1 MSAKSRELT
10 ENCLVLGT
18 YKAICYYFRV
28 VTHTPLP
35 SQKQLRWS
43 ELKVGIT
50 VIIGSVTLALLVF
63 LISGTGGLFTKKITL
78 ITYFDN
84 AEGIRPGQPVDLQG
98 VAIGNVKSVKVVPG
112 RPLSPVQVVM
122 RVNTE
127 FQRFIHTDSKATI
140 ETAGVLGE
148 SFVDIDSKDAKGPI
162 VKDGTE
168 LPPGNAPG
176 IQDVVKTSQT
186 SLQNIDILVKRADSI
201 FAEIQNGN
209 GSLGKFIYDPAM
221 IDKVN
226 AILNQLQA
234 LLNDVNNGKGTIG
247 KLFADESL
255 YRKAD
260 ALVTKADQTMDEIN
274 KGHGS
279 LGKLVKDD
287 ALYNNANEA
296 ISTAKKLLADLNAGR
311 GPAGKL
317 LKDEELSK
325 KLVNIIDK
333 LSTISDRLEAGEGS
347 AGKLFKDPSLYNN
360 TDQML
365 IETRNLVKAIRE
377 NPKKYLTIRF
387 RVF

>member
-1 MSAKSRELT
+1 M
-10 ENCLVLGT
+10 
-18 YKAICYYFRV
+18 
-28 VTHTPLP
+28 P

-50 VIIGSVTLALLVF
+50 VIVGSVTLALLVF
-63 LISGTGGLFTKKITL
+63 LISGTGGLFTSKITL

-84 AEGIRPGQPVDLQG
+84 AEGIRTGQPVDLQG

-122 RVNTE
+122 RVNRD
-127 FQRFIHTDSKATI
+127 FQKFIREDSKATI

-148 SFVDIDSKDAKGPI
+148 SFVDIDSKDAKAAI

-186 SLQNIDILVKRADSI
+186 SLQNIDVLVKRADSI
-201 FAEIQNGN
+201 LAEIQNGN
-209 GSLGKFIYDPAM
+209 GSLGKVIYDPAM
-221 IDKVN
+221 VNKIN
-226 AILNQLQA
+226 AILNQVQA

-247 KLFADESL
+247 KLFSDDSL

-260 ALVTKADQTMDEIN
+260 ALVTKADAMVDEIN

-287 ALYNNANEA
+287 ALYNNANQA
-296 ISTAKKLLADLNAGR
+296 IATANKLLADLNAGH

-317 LKDEELSK
+317 LKDEELSR
-325 KLVNIIDK
+325 KLQNIIEK
-333 LSTISDRLEAGEGS
+333 LSNISDRLDAGEGS
-347 AGKLFKDPSLYNN
+347 AGRLLKDPSLYNN

>member
-1 MSAKSRELT
+1 
-10 ENCLVLGT
+10 
-18 YKAICYYFRV
+18 
-28 VTHTPLP
+28 
-35 SQKQLRWS
+35 
-43 ELKVGIT
+43 
-50 VIIGSVTLALLVF
+50 VTLALLVF
-63 LISGTGGLFTKKITL
+63 LISGTGGLFTSKITL

-84 AEGIRPGQPVDLQG
+84 AEGIRTGQPVDLQG

-127 FQRFIHTDSKATI
+127 FQKFIHTDSKATI

-186 SLQNIDILVKRADSI
+186 SLQNIDVLVKRADAI
-201 FAEIQNGN
+201 LAEIQNGN

-221 IDKVN
+221 TNKIN
-226 AILNQLQA
+226 AILNQVQA
-234 LLNDVNNGKGTIG
+234 LLNDISNGKGTIG
-247 KLFADESL
+247 KFFADDSL
-255 YRKAD
+255 YRKAND
-260 ALVTKADQTMDEIN
+260 LVDKLDKVADELN
-274 KGHGS
+274 KGQGS
-279 LGKLVKDD
+279 LGKFIKDD
-287 ALYNNANEA
+287 TLYNNANQTIA
-296 ISTAKKLLADLNAGR
+296 TANKMLADLNAGH
-311 GPAGKL
+311 GAAGKL
-317 LKDEELSK
+317 LKDEELSR
-325 KLVNIIDK
+325 KLQNIVEK
-333 LSTISDRLEAGEGS
+333 LSVISDRLEAGEGS
-347 AGKLFKDPSLYNN
+347 AGKLLKDPSLYSN

>member
-1 MSAKSRELT
+1 
-10 ENCLVLGT
+10 
-18 YKAICYYFRV
+18 
-28 VTHTPLP
+28 LP

-63 LISGTGGLFTKKITL
+63 LISGTGGLFTSKITL

-98 VAIGNVKSVKVVPG
+98 VAIGNVKTVRVVPG

-122 RVNTE
+122 RVNKD
-127 FQRFIHTDSKATI
+127 FDKFIHTDSKATI

-162 VKDGTE
+162 VQDGTE

-186 SLQNIDILVKRADSI
+186 SLQNIDVLVKRADAI
-201 FAEIQNGN
+201 LAEIQNGN

-221 IDKVN
+221 VN
-226 AILNQLQA
+226 KINVILNQVQA
-234 LLNDVNNGKGTIG
+234 LLNDVSNGKGTIG
-247 KLFADESL
+247 KLFADDSL
-255 YRKAD
+255 YHKAND
-260 ALVTKADQTMDEIN
+260 LVDKLDHVADELN
-274 KGHGS
+274 KGQGS
-279 LGKLVKDD
+279 LGKFIKDD
-287 ALYNNANEA
+287 ALYNNANQT
-296 ISTAKKLLADLNAGR
+296 ITTANKMITDLNAGR
-311 GPAGKL
+311 GAAGKL
-317 LKDEELSK
+317 LKDEELSR
-325 KLVNIIDK
+325 KLQNIVEK
-333 LSTISDRLEAGEGS
+333 LSIISDRLEAGEGS

-365 IETRNLVKAIRE
+365 VETRNLVKAIRE

>member
-1 MSAKSRELT
+1 M
-10 ENCLVLGT
+10 
-18 YKAICYYFRV
+18 
-28 VTHTPLP
+28 P
-35 SQKQLRWS
+35 SQKQLKWS

-50 VIIGSVTLALLVF
+50 VIVGSFTLAVLVF

-98 VAIGNVKSVKVVPG
+98 VAIGNVKTVKVVPG

-122 RVNTE
+122 RVNKD
-127 FQRFIHTDSKATI
+127 FQPFLHEDSKATI

-148 SFVDIDSKDAKGPI
+148 SFVDIDSKDAKGAI

-176 IQDVVKTSQT
+176 ISDVVKTSQT
-186 SLQNIDILVKRADSI
+186 SLQNIDILVKRADAI

-221 IDKVN
+221 INKVN
-226 AILNQLQA
+226 AILNQVQG
-234 LLNDVNNGKGTIG
+234 LLNDISNGKGTIG

-260 ALVTKADQTMDEIN
+260 SLVTKADQLVDEIN

-287 ALYNNANEA
+287 ALYNNASQTIA
-296 ISTAKKLLADLNAGR
+296 TANKLITDLNAGH
-311 GPAGKL
+311 GAAGKL
-317 LKDEELSK
+317 LKDEELSR
-325 KLVNIIDK
+325 KLQNIVEK
-333 LSTISDRLEAGEGS
+333 LSIISDRLEAGEGS
-347 AGKLFKDPSLYNN
+347 AGKLLKDPSLYNN

-377 NPKKYLTIRF
+377 NPKKYLTIHF
-387 RVF
+387 KVF

>member
-1 MSAKSRELT
+1 M
-10 ENCLVLGT
+10 
-18 YKAICYYFRV
+18 
-28 VTHTPLP
+28 P

-50 VIIGSVTLALLVF
+50 VIVGSVTLALLVF
-63 LISGTGGLFTKKITL
+63 LISGTGGIFTSKITL

-84 AEGIRPGQPVDLQG
+84 AEGIRQGQPVDLQG
-98 VAIGNVKSVKVVPG
+98 VAIGNVKTVRVVPG

-122 RVNTE
+122 RVNKD
-127 FQRFIHTDSKATI
+127 FQQFIHTDSKATI

-162 VKDGTE
+162 VKDGTA

-176 IQDVVKTSQT
+176 IGDVVKSSQT
-186 SLQNIDILVKRADSI
+186 SLQNIDTLVKRADLI
-201 FAEIQNGN
+201 LAEIQNGN

-221 IDKVN
+221 INKIN
-226 AILNQLQA
+226 GILNQVQG
-234 LLNDVNNGKGTIG
+234 LLNDVSNGKGTIG

-255 YRKAD
+255 YHKAND
-260 ALVTKADQTMDEIN
+260 LVDKLDKVADELN
-274 KGHGS
+274 KGQGS
-279 LGKLVKDD
+279 LGKFIKDD
-287 ALYNNANEA
+287 ALYNNANQTIA
-296 ISTAKKLLADLNAGR
+296 TANKMITDLNAGR
-311 GPAGKL
+311 GAAGKL
-317 LKDEELSK
+317 LKDEELSR
-325 KLVNIIDK
+325 KLQNIVEK
-333 LSTISDRLEAGEGS
+333 LSVISDRLEAGEGS

>member
-1 MSAKSRELT
+1 
-10 ENCLVLGT
+10 
-18 YKAICYYFRV
+18 
-28 VTHTPLP
+28 
-35 SQKQLRWS
+35 
-43 ELKVGIT
+43 
-50 VIIGSVTLALLVF
+50 VTLALLVF
-63 LISGTGGLFTKKITL
+63 LISGTGGIFTSKITL

-84 AEGIRPGQPVDLQG
+84 AEGIRQGQPVDLQG
-98 VAIGNVKSVKVVPG
+98 VAIGNVKTVRVVPG

-122 RVNTE
+122 RVNKD
-127 FQRFIHTDSKATI
+127 FQQFIHTDSKATI

-176 IQDVVKTSQT
+176 IGDVVKSSQT
-186 SLQNIDILVKRADSI
+186 SLQNIDTLVKRADLI
-201 FAEIQNGN
+201 LAEIQNGN

-221 IDKVN
+221 INKIN
-226 AILNQLQA
+226 GILNQVQG
-234 LLNDVNNGKGTIG
+234 LLNDVSNGKGTIG

-255 YRKAD
+255 YHKAND
-260 ALVTKADQTMDEIN
+260 LVDKLDKVADELN
-274 KGHGS
+274 KGQGS
-279 LGKLVKDD
+279 LGKFIKDD
-287 ALYNNANEA
+287 ALYNNANQTIA
-296 ISTAKKLLADLNAGR
+296 TANKMITDLNAGR
-311 GPAGKL
+311 GAAGKL
-317 LKDEELSK
+317 LKDEELSR
-325 KLVNIIDK
+325 KLQNIVEK
-333 LSTISDRLEAGEGS
+333 LSVISDRLEAGEGS

>member
-1 MSAKSRELT
+1 M
-10 ENCLVLGT
+10 
-18 YKAICYYFRV
+18 
-28 VTHTPLP
+28 
-35 SQKQLRWS
+35 
-43 ELKVGIT
+43 
-50 VIIGSVTLALLVF
+50 TLALLVF
-63 LISGTGGLFTKKITL
+63 LISGTGGLFTSKITL

-84 AEGIRPGQPVDLQG
+84 AEGIRTGQPVDLQG

-127 FQRFIHTDSKATI
+127 FQKFIHTDSKATI

-186 SLQNIDILVKRADSI
+186 SLQNIDVLVKRADAI
-201 FAEIQNGN
+201 LAEIQNGN

-221 IDKVN
+221 TNKIN
-226 AILNQLQA
+226 AILNQVQA
-234 LLNDVNNGKGTIG
+234 LLNDISNGKGTIG
-247 KLFADESL
+247 KFFADDSL
-255 YRKAD
+255 YRKAND
-260 ALVTKADQTMDEIN
+260 LVDKLDKVADELN
-274 KGHGS
+274 KGQGS
-279 LGKLVKDD
+279 LGKFIKDD
-287 ALYNNANEA
+287 TLYNNANQTIA
-296 ISTAKKLLADLNAGR
+296 TANKMLADLNAGH
-311 GPAGKL
+311 GAAGKL
-317 LKDEELSK
+317 LKDEELSR
-325 KLVNIIDK
+325 KLQNIVEK
-333 LSTISDRLEAGEGS
+333 LSIISDRLEAGEGS